1 MGGDLNIQTVQ
12 HHKMANGFIDLV
24 QWKKESDKLKNDYLN
39 GLFPIIFGD
48 LTSNPKNTHPRNL
61 TIYA

>member
-1 MGGDLNIQTVQ
+1 
-12 HHKMANGFIDLV
+12 MANGFIDLV